1 MDQRDVVDTI
11 RGELRARGTTPFRAA
26 VDAKLPGTAIRHI
39 LEGKQPRLGRL
50 IEVCEALGL
59 ELHVGP
65 SRPENWKNESESSRS
80 TPGVEAD
87 PNTETRKNEPDFSS
101 SEGMTRFSEVELP
114 VMGWAKCALAGHHEL
129 TEEQTLPELPMPEA
143 MDTFED
149 GGIFYAIA
157 KGSSMIPEGIEEGD
171 YCLVSP
177 ATRLS
182 VGLRVWVKDRQK
194 RSMIKRLV
202 AEDDKTYTLRGWQ
215 EPDASGRQTDYRDQW
230 MKPNIAASGVVLAA
244 YRGKPDVKKPPELI
258 PDPKPPA
265 SLAPAELIE
274 ALEFPAGTTLAEAI
288 GEIEAR
294 SDFDPGAKLQ
304 EMAGMLDELASQAKQ
319 QAERL
324 PDVIP
329 ISPGM
334 GDLLREYYDFVPRY
348 SSDSVRLA
356 AGIDSVVD
364 QEDLAGH
371 VAFRKTWL
379 GSNGL
384 RAKNLSLV
392 DVMGD
397 SMEPK
402 LLDGDSVLVNHA
414 SRDPIEG
421 RVFAISTGDGPLVKR
436 LRQEGGRWWAH
447 SDNPNYKPRTLGEDA
462 GVIGR
467 VVWTAHTP
475 AEWE

>member
-1 MDQRDVVDTI
+1 MDETEHR
-11 RGELRARGTTPFRAA
+11 
-26 VDAKLPGTAIRHI
+26 
-39 LEGKQPRLGRL
+39 RLG
-50 IEVCEALGL
+50 G
-59 ELHVGP
+59 
-65 SRPENWKNESESSRS
+65 
-80 TPGVEAD
+80 
-87 PNTETRKNEPDFSS
+87 
-101 SEGMTRFSEVELP
+101 
-114 VMGWAKCALAGHHEL
+114 
-129 TEEQTLPELPMPEA
+129 
-143 MDTFED
+143 
-149 GGIFYAIA
+149 
-157 KGSSMIPEGIEEGD
+157 
-171 YCLVSP
+171 
-177 ATRLS
+177 
-182 VGLRVWVKDRQK
+182 
-194 RSMIKRLV
+194 
-202 AEDDKTYTLRGWQ
+202 
-215 EPDASGRQTDYRDQW
+215 DASGL
-230 MKPNIAASGVVLAA
+230 P
-244 YRGKPDVKKPPELI
+244 GKPDVKKPPELN

-304 EMAGMLDELASQAKQ
+304 EMAGMLDELASLAKQ

-329 ISPGM
+329 IRPGM

-356 AGIDSVVD
+356 AGINSVVD

-371 VAFRKTWL
+371 VAFRKTGL

-414 SRDPIEG
+414 SREPIEG

-436 LRQEGGRWWAH
+436 LRQEGAGGGRTATIPTTSRVPWVRMPESSAGSSGRRTRRQSGSDSQGNHYRRLDRLFPAATDPCLQVADYCH
-447 SDNPNYKPRTLGEDA
+447 SQKMGTLRPSFIRSDKDPHHVCEF
-462 GVIGR
+462 GVTKDQEKTLLLIRKNGVAQPFR
-467 VVWTAHTP
+467 
-475 AEWE
+475 